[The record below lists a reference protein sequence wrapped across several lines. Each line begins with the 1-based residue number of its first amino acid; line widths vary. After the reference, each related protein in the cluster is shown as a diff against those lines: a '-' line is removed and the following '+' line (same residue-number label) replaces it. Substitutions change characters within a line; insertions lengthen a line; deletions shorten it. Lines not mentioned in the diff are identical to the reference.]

1 MNTFISN
8 GVAQQI
14 KKQHITFDVF
24 ESVSQENWQRVLK
37 EIFEES
43 TIDSLAISQTLMTP
57 LLYHMYCL
65 RYIQGPDSLNEI
77 EVDHIIPQAS
87 FETSSIKN
95 HEVIQHNLLNLGLLP
110 KNENASKNKK
120 RLIMIESEWLRDQ
133 IEKYEFIPKDCFADF
148 SDVKNYK
155 EMFELRKAII
165 EDAFTT
171 KRNTILYN

>member
-1 MNTFISN
+1 ML
-8 GVAQQI
+8 QCWE
-14 KKQHITFDVF
+14 KKQYLKSCMKKT
-24 ESVSQENWQRVLK
+24 ESEK
-37 EIFEES
+37 Y
-43 TIDSLAISQTLMTP
+43 DKA
-57 LLYHMYCL
+57 
-65 RYIQGPDSLNEI
+65 
-77 EVDHIIPQAS
+77 
-87 FETSSIKN
+87 
-95 HEVIQHNLLNLGLLP
+95 
-110 KNENASKNKK
+110 NENASNNKK